1 MYNGVCTGVK
11 ILDSRFVI
19 RLIIWYLKSRV
30 PKVLQIVLKLL
41 LRPLKSFQNPYGG
54 LYGGFF
60 GSFHYGKRLLVGVF
74 VGKINTAQLGAKGP
88 ILGVVGAS
96 SVPILAST
104 WGLHVEPPRGAS
116 TWSTVRVNLFRMSLN
131 FGQHPPFFSKMRT
144 FFKNRPPW
152 L

>member
-1 MYNGVCTGVK
+1 MQAAAARCARAICVKQCTPYDRTGVK
-11 ILDSRFVI
+11 SLDFSI
-19 RLIIWYLKSRV
+19 GIHLIIWYLKSRV

-104 WGLHVEPPRGAS
+104 WS
-116 TWSTVRVNLFRMSLN
+116 IF
-131 FGQHPPFFSKMRT
+131 
-144 FFKNRPPW
+144 W
-152 L
+152 LQ